1 MENRLYPIEL
11 CRYTLRQ
18 SLSDDGKY
26 LPFQSAEDILDEME
40 VKQNG

>member
-11 CRYTLRQ
+11 CRYTLRH

-26 LPFQSAEDILDEME
+26 LPLQTPQDILEE
-40 VKQNG
+40 LENEI